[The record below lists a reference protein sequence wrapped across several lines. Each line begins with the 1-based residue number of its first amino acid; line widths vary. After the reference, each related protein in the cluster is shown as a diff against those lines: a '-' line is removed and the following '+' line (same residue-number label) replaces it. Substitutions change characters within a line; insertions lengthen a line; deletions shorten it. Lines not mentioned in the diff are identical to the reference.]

1 MINLDDKKLKEQIGF
16 HYLLTEILLFI
27 LIFIGIEYNAK
38 SKINQL
44 LTIYLEYKIM
54 MVDFFVSLS

>member
-16 HYLLTEILLFI
+16 HYLLTEILLFT
-27 LIFIGIEYNAK
+27 LIFFGIEYNAK
-38 SKINQL
+38 SKVNQL